1 MTLKG
6 IKAFILKAT
15 KHFNASMV
23 IMAPFQNG
31 FKDLAQLVNFCYI
44 SKLTIKTDV
53 SFFTTLSKQDVWR
66 HMADS
71 LQDSCSLY
79 RTHTHP

>member
-15 KHFNASMV
+15 KHFNASNV
-23 IMAPFQNG
+23 IMAPFQHG
-31 FKDLAQLVNFCYI
+31 FIDLAKKVNFCYI

-53 SFFTTLSKQDVWR
+53 SFFTMSKQDVRR

-71 LQDSCSLY
+71 LQDSYSLY
-79 RTHTHP
+79 RTYTHP

>member
-1 MTLKG
+1 MTLQA

-15 KHFNASMV
+15 KHFNASKV
-23 IMAPFQNG
+23 IMAPFQHG
-31 FKDLAQLVNFCYI
+31 FIDLAKKVNFCYI

-53 SFFTTLSKQDVWR
+53 SFFMSKQDVGR

-71 LQDSCSLY
+71 LQDSLSLN
-79 RTHTHP
+79 RTHPYP